1 MGSQLSVSAEEAPEP
16 QVEESSGSE
25 VTEEKQHRVMF
36 LTEEEAREPSKVL
49 RSAVQLSVTMS
60 CSGDSREGRGSTSR
74 TYTTERR
81 HQLELSLPG
90 RYGRRSVWSGVQG
103 GLLLLPL
110 LQVGGERL

>member
-49 RSAVQLSVTMS
+49 RSAVYS
-60 CSGDSREGRGSTSR
+60 
-74 TYTTERR
+74 
-81 HQLELSLPG
+81 
-90 RYGRRSVWSGVQG
+90 
-103 GLLLLPL
+103 
-110 LQVGGERL
+110 